1 MNRAERR
8 RKERQDKKNIKQE
21 GDTQSFQ
28 MEMELMQPWG
38 NFVMRTKLPP
48 QIFDAMI
55 KITDEILAD
64 QDRKNWGDNL
74 AGQIADEPLIPHSI
88 LQREGIY
95 GFFLET
101 VGEYVKQAIKQQAT
115 STDYWKVQNI
125 EWMTKMMS
133 MWIISQKDNEYNP
146 AHIHTDCAVS
156 SVMYLKVPE
165 MLPST
170 KAERDD
176 DGCIVFIGSAAPE
189 NRFTR
194 QQLKVKPT
202 PGDFFMFPAHQI
214 HAVYPFRTKDGK
226 GERRS
231 VSYNADFMSKQAYE
245 DANHPENRMASA
257 RAKSTE
263 KSNDPAL

>member
-8 RKERQDKKNIKQE
+8 RKDRQDKKNIKQE

-146 AHIHTDCAVS
+146 AHINTDCAVS

-176 DGCIVFIGSAAPE
+176 EG
-189 NRFTR
+189 
-194 QQLKVKPT
+194 
-202 PGDFFMFPAHQI
+202 
-214 HAVYPFRTKDGK
+214 
-226 GERRS
+226 
-231 VSYNADFMSKQAYE
+231 
-245 DANHPENRMASA
+245 
-257 RAKSTE
+257 
-263 KSNDPAL
+263 